1 MEQNKRK
8 ALEGSW
14 ACGTYLVTSRYLE
27 MQGGEVWGGRER
39 ERETVRKRKRE
50 RERERE
56 RQSERERERE
66 IGSRQIVE

>member
-39 ERETVRKRKRE
+39 ERDSQKERERERERETVKRE

-56 RQSERERERE
+56 RDW
-66 IGSRQIVE
+66 